1 MRHSRGRGC
10 RSSEGLHE
18 ISGRMSTESIE
29 GYLQSLKLVYGML
42 SPVCA
47 QSSSGCQP
55 SEMSLLTSLGERV
68 STSGSHRMGRAAY
81 LGQSADPI
89 SVSVLYTKSMKFCCV
104 MGQPLGAHAQ
114 SPTMEA

>member
-1 MRHSRGRGC
+1 MRALVEAARCATAVVEVAGVVKDCTRYQDEC
-10 RSSEGLHE
+10 R
-18 ISGRMSTESIE
+18 RESIE

-55 SEMSLLTSLGERV
+55 SEMSFLTSLGEQV
-68 STSGSHRMGRAAY
+68 STSESHRMRRTAY

-89 SVSVLYTKSMKFCCV
+89 SVSVL
-104 MGQPLGAHAQ
+104 
-114 SPTMEA
+114 

>member
-1 MRHSRGRGC
+1 M
-10 RSSEGLHE
+10 
-18 ISGRMSTESIE
+18 
-29 GYLQSLKLVYGML
+29 KLVYGML

-68 STSGSHRMGRAAY
+68 STSERHEASRSAY

-104 MGQPLGAHAQ
+104 MGQPLGSQAQ
-114 SPTMEA
+114 SPTIPA